1 MFVGIEKKNDNDCN
15 NGTQVNVGISV
26 DWRKKNILQ
35 DLS

>member
-1 MFVGIEKKNDNDCN
+1 MFVGIEKKNDNGCN
-15 NGTQVNVGISV
+15 NGTQMNMGIWV